1 MNRAIINKLVRKAP
15 ASLESSYIFVND
27 NRAICEA
34 VITVGFTSLYVSR
47 ESSSF
52 FTLETLCDFIRDTVN
67 TGSEIENYTFVLA
80 CFRKRTND
88 SLEAVLKNNLL
99 QYKSGAYTLFK
110 DKEYLAKYDRQG
122 ELEEALRAYV
132 RRFEGSDEI
141 LVDKGQFCR
150 YSDSGAVQGIID
162 IAIVRYLME
171 TYCMFVSGK
180 ELYIYQNGC
189 YVLDRDGVRIKQVIS
204 GLIPDRYIT
213 YRNLSSVYSLLL
225 EQQPLQKTM
234 EELNCYPA
242 WWINF
247 RNGMFDVKAGKLHRH
262 RPEYYSINQI
272 PHELDMKVREN
283 MEAAGTATRKF
294 LSAALPD
301 PEDQV
306 MLWEYIGYC
315 MTRDTG
321 FQKFLILR
329 GDGGTGKSKVI
340 HMVEEIVGADN
351 CSGVSLQD
359 LNERFFPS
367 MLYGK
372 LVNACADISS
382 EAMMQVDNIKKAT
395 GEDIMICEKKNKDPT
410 PFRSYAKLLFSAN
423 KIPLNLDEKSNAF
436 YRRLLILSMEHK
448 PSEEEKDLELSDKL
462 HAELGYSVWMA
473 VGALKKLYKDGKFVE
488 SAGCRSQVEDLYRAA
503 DTVKAFADE
512 CLEPAPGKRMART
525 MIYDSYK
532 EYCDSYGRKPHSPM
546 IFYRSLAEKGY
557 AEGRGKDGRFFK
569 DIALRDDGFVSV
581 D

>member
-47 ESSSF
+47 EGSSF

-213 YRNLSSVYSLLL
+213 YRNLSSIYSLLL

-340 HMVEEIVGADN
+340 HLVEEIVGADN

-436 YRRLLILSMEHK
+436 YRRLLILSMEH
-448 PSEEEKDLELSDKL
+448 KDLELSDKL

>member
-47 ESSSF
+47 EGSSF

-213 YRNLSSVYSLLL
+213 YRNLSSIYSLLL

-340 HMVEEIVGADN
+340 HLVEEIVGADN

-372 LVNACADISS
+372 RVNACADISS

-436 YRRLLILSMEHK
+436 YRRLLILSMEH
-448 PSEEEKDLELSDKL
+448 KDLELSDKL

>member
-47 ESSSF
+47 EGSSF

-213 YRNLSSVYSLLL
+213 YRNLSSIYSLP
-225 EQQPLQKTM
+225 QPIQKTM

-367 MLYGK
+367 MLYEK

>member
-47 ESSSF
+47 EGSSF

-213 YRNLSSVYSLLL
+213 YRNLSSIYSLLL
-225 EQQPLQKTM
+225 EQQPIQKTM

-395 GEDIMICEKKNKDPT
+395 GEDIMICENKDPT

-488 SAGCRSQVEDLYRAA
+488 SAGCRSQVEDLYQAA

>member
-47 ESSSF
+47 EGSSF

-213 YRNLSSVYSLLL
+213 YRNLSSIYSLLL
-225 EQQPLQKTM
+225 EQQPIQKTM

-372 LVNACADISS
+372 PVSYTHL
-382 EAMMQVDNIKKAT
+382 T
-395 GEDIMICEKKNKDPT
+395 LPT
-410 PFRSYAKLLFSAN
+410 
-423 KIPLNLDEKSNAF
+423 
-436 YRRLLILSMEHK
+436 
-448 PSEEEKDLELSDKL
+448 
-462 HAELGYSVWMA
+462 
-473 VGALKKLYKDGKFVE
+473 
-488 SAGCRSQVEDLYRAA
+488 
-503 DTVKAFADE
+503 
-512 CLEPAPGKRMART
+512 
-525 MIYDSYK
+525 
-532 EYCDSYGRKPHSPM
+532 
-546 IFYRSLAEKGY
+546 
-557 AEGRGKDGRFFK
+557 
-569 DIALRDDGFVSV
+569 IA
-581 D
+581 

>member
-1 MNRAIINKLVRKAP
+1 
-15 ASLESSYIFVND
+15 
-27 NRAICEA
+27 
-34 VITVGFTSLYVSR
+34 
-47 ESSSF
+47 
-52 FTLETLCDFIRDTVN
+52 
-67 TGSEIENYTFVLA
+67 
-80 CFRKRTND
+80 
-88 SLEAVLKNNLL
+88 
-99 QYKSGAYTLFK
+99 
-110 DKEYLAKYDRQG
+110 
-122 ELEEALRAYV
+122 
-132 RRFEGSDEI
+132 
-141 LVDKGQFCR
+141 
-150 YSDSGAVQGIID
+150 
-162 IAIVRYLME
+162 
-171 TYCMFVSGK
+171 
-180 ELYIYQNGC
+180 
-189 YVLDRDGVRIKQVIS
+189 
-204 GLIPDRYIT
+204 
-213 YRNLSSVYSLLL
+213 
-225 EQQPLQKTM
+225 
-234 EELNCYPA
+234 
-242 WWINF
+242 
-247 RNGMFDVKAGKLHRH
+247 
-262 RPEYYSINQI
+262 
-272 PHELDMKVREN
+272 
-283 MEAAGTATRKF
+283 
-294 LSAALPD
+294 
-301 PEDQV
+301 
-306 MLWEYIGYC
+306 
-315 MTRDTG
+315 
-321 FQKFLILR
+321 
-329 GDGGTGKSKVI
+329 
-340 HMVEEIVGADN
+340 MVEEIVGADN

>member
-47 ESSSF
+47 EGSSF

-132 RRFEGSDEI
+132 RRFEGSDV

-213 YRNLSSVYSLLL
+213 YRNLSSIYSLLL

-462 HAELGYSVWMA
+462 HAELGYSVWRA

>member
-47 ESSSF
+47 EGSSF

-150 YSDSGAVQGIID
+150 YSNSGAVQGIID

-213 YRNLSSVYSLLL
+213 YRNLSSIYSLLL

-382 EAMMQVDNIKKAT
+382 EAMRQVDNIKKAT

-410 PFRSYAKLLFSAN
+410 PLLFSAN